1 MTCGQAWW
9 LILGICALRL
19 TYSKCTHTAVN
30 THTHTH
36 HEHTPGAVGSHLC
49 CSTQGVVVGSMP
61 CSRAPQSWYWGWR
74 GRCTFPHLQF
84 LPAPR
89 LELTTFRLRVWLS
102 NPGVSNSS
110 ICLLLLFLLLFVYN
124 NIVFIIIIIC
134 LSIICLVFV
143 KLKSIIYC
151 SKVLTKCM

>member
-1 MTCGQAWW
+1 MWP
-9 LILGICALRL
+9 
-19 TYSKCTHTAVN
+19 SMVTHTRNLCSAINLFKVHTHSSEH

-36 HEHTPGAVGSHLC
+36 HEHTPGAVGSHSC
-49 CSTQGVVVGSMP
+49 CSTRGVVVGSMP
-61 CSRAPQSWYWGWR
+61 CSMAPQSWYWGWR

-89 LELTTFRLRVWLS
+89 LELTTFRLRDRLS

-110 ICLLLLFLLLFVYN
+110 ICLLLLFVLLFVYN

-151 SKVLTKCM
+151 SKVLTKFM